1 MLFAALG
8 AVIIDADAIV
18 HELQAPG
25 TPLVAEIGAA
35 FGAHVIAPDGS
46 LDRKALGDIVFGDE
60 AARATLGQL
69 VHPRV
74 GAEMFRRTQEAR
86 NAGKPLIVL
95 DIPLLFEGRAATRGT
110 AARMDYDE
118 TILVW
123 TPVETQINRTI
134 ERDQCTREEAQARID
149 AQMPIDD
156 KRALADHII
165 DNSGTLEETRRQVEE
180 VYAALLAADANA

>member
-8 AVIIDADAIV
+8 AVVIDADAIV

-25 TPLVAEIGAA
+25 TPLVTEIGAT
-35 FGAHVIAPDGS
+35 FGAEVIAADGS

-60 AARATLGQL
+60 AARVTLGQM

-74 GAEMFRRTQEAR
+74 GAEMFRRTREAR
-86 NAGKPLIVL
+86 DAGKPLILL
-95 DIPLLFEGRAATRGT
+95 DIPLLFEGRVANTGT

-118 TILVW
+118 TVLVW
-123 TPVETQINRTI
+123 TPVETQITRTI
-134 ERDQCTREEAQARID
+134 ERDNCTRDEAQARID

-156 KRALADHII
+156 KRALADHVI
-165 DNSGTLEETRRQVEE
+165 DNSGTLEETRRQVED
-180 VYAALLAADANA
+180 VYAALVAADEGA